1 MAPTIRYIFLTAW
14 RDRMF
19 WVLLVGILAA
29 GIIAHM
35 LGATAPTSTREL
47 TVSYSSNAAR
57 AMIVLGLIIFVC
69 SHLHNAFNTHE
80 IDVFLSR
87 PITRT
92 KLILSYWVGFAYV
105 ALIHG
110 GAVILLL
117 GVQDVVNWDG
127 FIAWSVSLLLECFM
141 VVAIALFSS
150 FTLKSNVASVLAS
163 LGFYILARMMAFFI
177 AATATAFIFEKA
189 WLNSIII
196 DSLKAVSIMM
206 PRLDFFGHDEW
217 LIDGVKHIADMEL
230 FTLQA
235 VIFIPLLILATMA
248 DFNRKQF

>member
-1 MAPTIRYIFLTAW
+1 MTPTIRYIFLTAW

-19 WVLLVGILAA
+19 WILLVGILAA

-35 LGATAPTSTREL
+35 LGATAQENTREL

-105 ALIHG
+105 
-110 GAVILLL
+110 
-117 GVQDVVNWDG
+117 
-127 FIAWSVSLLLECFM
+127 
-141 VVAIALFSS
+141 
-150 FTLKSNVASVLAS
+150 
-163 LGFYILARMMAFFI
+163 
-177 AATATAFIFEKA
+177 
-189 WLNSIII
+189 
-196 DSLKAVSIMM
+196 
-206 PRLDFFGHDEW
+206 
-217 LIDGVKHIADMEL
+217 
-230 FTLQA
+230 
-235 VIFIPLLILATMA
+235 
-248 DFNRKQF
+248 